1 MTKITCSKCGEEG
14 EVPFKP
20 REGSEV
26 LCKKCFMESK
36 GIKPREEEET
46 EETTEED
53 LSEEEPIEE
62 GIDEEEVP
70 EEPEEESESE
80 E

>member
-1 MTKITCSKCGEEG
+1 MHKITCSKCGEEG

-36 GIKPREEEET
+36 GIKPKDEEGKEEKV
-46 EETTEED
+46 EEAAD
-53 LSEEEPIEE
+53 EEPIEE
-62 GIDEEEVP
+62 GESV
-70 EEPEEESESE
+70 EEESEETEEESE